1 MSEEQKT
8 QETPQQ
14 GETAAANK
22 TKKVNRLGLQAIND
36 KIRGLEEKNQA
47 SSRYFKH
54 LVQRK
59 KELEN
64 A

>member
-8 QETPQQ
+8 QEAPQQ
-14 GETAAANK
+14 GEAAAAAK

-36 KIRGLEEKNQA
+36 KMKELEEKNQA

-54 LVQRK
+54 LLQRK

-64 A
+64 V